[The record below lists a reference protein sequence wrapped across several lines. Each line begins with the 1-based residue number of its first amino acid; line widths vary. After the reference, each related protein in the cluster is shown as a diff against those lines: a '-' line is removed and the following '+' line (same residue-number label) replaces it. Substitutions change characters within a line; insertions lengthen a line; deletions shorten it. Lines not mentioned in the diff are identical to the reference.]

1 MSLLVR
7 STRVAMSATVPS
19 IEPTAVTAGD
29 TVTWTRSLGDYPATA
44 SWVLNYRFI
53 NALAKI
59 DIVATASGA
68 DHLVTVSAATSAA
81 WQAGTYTWQAFVTKA
96 AERFTVGS
104 GSITVKP
111 NLAAQA
117 AGYDARSEAR
127 KSYDAIK
134 AAYDLYMSNGQ
145 GLMQRY
151 TIGGRE
157 VWFRDWDDAKAQLD
171 YWGNKVQAELEA
183 ESIAAGRG
191 NPRRAFAMFTR

>member
-7 STRVAMSATVPS
+7 STQPAMAAPVPT

-29 TVTWTRSLGDYPATA
+29 TVTWTRSLGDYPANA
-44 SWVLNYRFI
+44 SWVLNYRLI
-53 NALAKI
+53 NALGKI

-68 DHLVTVSAATSAA
+68 DHLVTVTAANSAA

-96 AERFTVGS
+96 AERYTVGS
-104 GSITVKP
+104 GSIVVKP

-117 AGYDARSEAR
+117 AGFDSRSEAR
-127 KSYDAIK
+127 KAYDAIK
-134 AAYDLYMSNGQ
+134 AAYDLYITNGH

-157 VWFRDWDDAKAQLD
+157 VWFKDFDDARAQIE
-171 YWGNKVQAELEA
+171 YWGNQVQAELA
-183 ESIAAGRG
+183 QESINAGRG
-191 NPRRAFAMFTR
+191 NPRRLFAAFTR